1 MAHIKSALELAL
13 ERTEGVKS
21 DKDSIKQY
29 DLKRDGKRL
38 AGLFLENPE
47 GKSLEGELKKYPK
60 QDQATVRR
68 GIFDILIAQVSLP
81 NVKEDLKRIETVGK
95 GLQAIL
101 ADKRFGQL
109 YAQLTQMLNQFLSE
123 LEQYDEAI
131 RRQFAPKLRQK
142 EEELARR
149 MGRAVKIDPF
159 QDPEFVGFY
168 NQNMNALKER
178 YQTVIHQVREQAA
191 ALIETTP

>member
-1 MAHIKSALELAL
+1 MAHIKTALELAL

-21 DKDSIKQY
+21 DKNSIKQH
-29 DLKRDGKRL
+29 DLKRDGKRI

-60 QDQATVRR
+60 DDQATVRR
-68 GIFDILIAQVSLP
+68 GIFDILVAQVSLP

-101 ADKRFGQL
+101 GDKRFGQL

-168 NQNMNALKER
+168 NQNMNALKDR
-178 YQTVIHQVREQAA
+178 YQTIIDQVRAQASA
-191 ALIETTP
+191 MIEEVK